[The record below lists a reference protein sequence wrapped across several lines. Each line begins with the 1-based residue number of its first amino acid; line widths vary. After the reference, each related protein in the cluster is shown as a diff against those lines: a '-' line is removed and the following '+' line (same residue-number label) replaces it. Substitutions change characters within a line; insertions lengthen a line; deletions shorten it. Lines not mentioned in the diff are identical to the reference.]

1 MAELVKLETILVLCP
16 ISRDPA
22 CLLFDL
28 MKLTKIL
35 FLLLYILKSI
45 SHNNY
50 GEENANPSLY
60 DVVRFLKR
68 LQNVLF

>member
-50 GEENANPSLY
+50 CEENANPSLY